1 MITVFRTADDSASK
15 VLNGLQFSNILLIIK
30 IIITIVH
37 ISQETLIKECFV
49 QSPVGDVDLPF
60 LTFL

>member
-1 MITVFRTADDSASK
+1 MNFVTFDIYFIK
-15 VLNGLQFSNILLIIK
+15 WIK

-37 ISQETLIKECFV
+37 TSHEILIKECFV
-49 QSPVGDVDLPF
+49 QSPVGEVDLPF